1 MFRFFA
7 AGGVRGLLP
16 LPSGRRAVLICKI
29 RKKNQN
35 KGFPIVFFMI
45 YNYLCSMENCK
56 MSLRA
61 LFIFLL
67 AGVALTACRN
77 NKQEAAKPKTTAVYT
92 QALKGDS
99 TVYGLACEGC
109 SDTAVVL
116 LANGGGDPV
125 SYNVFRANRL
135 HRVLG
140 RIKTGDLLAVV
151 PNAHNK
157 HVADVVID
165 LEQLK
170 GIWCYI
176 VMPTL
181 RGRDLMTAQEE
192 AQTLRAMSDSLKDI
206 YFIPR
211 EYGFWLKRQWEA
223 TSVGYV
229 QESSTLA
236 EESPVEYPP
245 LGWFVAWHIW
255 NGKFVMTSGK
265 PKYSGKDNTV
275 VGYES
280 IAYDTCTIDY
290 LDDDSLVLSDRDGA
304 RSYYRKNDVND
315 LNKRAKAIADMRSKQ
330 ALKETTE

>member
-1 MFRFFA
+1 
-7 AGGVRGLLP
+7 
-16 LPSGRRAVLICKI
+16 
-29 RKKNQN
+29 
-35 KGFPIVFFMI
+35 MI

-56 MSLRA
+56 MSLKA

-67 AGVALTACRN
+67 ACFAITACRN
-77 NKQEAAKPKTTAVYT
+77 NKQETVKTDTKANYT

-99 TVYGLACEGC
+99 TIYGLACEGF

-116 LANGGGDPV
+116 LPNGGGDPV
-125 SYNVFRANRL
+125 TYNILRANRR

-140 RIKTGDLLAVV
+140 RIKTGDWIAVV
-151 PNAHNK
+151 LNPTNK

-176 VMPTL
+176 VMPQL
-181 RGRDLMTAQEE
+181 RGHEAMTDQE
-192 AQTLRAMSDSLKDI
+192 QTQAMRAMSDSLKDL
-206 YFIPR
+206 YFVPR

-275 VGYES
+275 VGYEHV
-280 IAYDTCTIDY
+280 AYDTCTIEY

-315 LNKRAKAIADMRSKQ
+315 LNKRAKAIAAMRSKQ